1 MTLTWYITIMVQ
13 LSIAD
18 SSISSGDESEDF
30 EEGNYDFSD
39 DDYDIDEKV
48 TRKSQK
54 SRMQDN
60 RKSKE
65 LLHSK
70 RKSAGKT
77 KAPGVR
83 PKIHKQKSVYTSES
97 DDNNDEP
104 DGSLKLLTNT
114 ISKFNKE
121 STEKDGSFVSNAN
134 RVVNKKM
141 LRYHKKLQLS
151 LTAKLD
157 SLAAK
162 SSEGQST

>member
-1 MTLTWYITIMVQ
+1 MLGRQAYYCGGCRDAAAANPLFCALKAPT
-13 LSIAD
+13 
-18 SSISSGDESEDF
+18 
-30 EEGNYDFSD
+30 
-39 DDYDIDEKV
+39 
-48 TRKSQK
+48 
-54 SRMQDN
+54 
-60 RKSKE
+60 
-65 LLHSK
+65 
-70 RKSAGKT
+70 SAGKT

>member
-114 ISKFNKE
+114 ISKFNKAIE
-121 STEKDGSFVSNAN
+121 INSNCKAC
-134 RVVNKKM
+134 
-141 LRYHKKLQLS
+141 
-151 LTAKLD
+151 
-157 SLAAK
+157 
-162 SSEGQST
+162 